1 MTGPVE
7 QQDVEIAALYRDA
20 QVNYGQK
27 NILGILATRRDHNL
41 YKRQAISE
49 ATTTEIPTTTPSGDE
64 PVVENLVY
72 AATKALLVTT
82 EAPVL
87 RIRGN
92 KVNEDVVYE
101 LNKHTLVTSDE
112 RGEMLRLAIIFS
124 VSDKKNET
132 KKVKTFI
139 FWFS

>member
-1 MTGPVE
+1 M
-7 QQDVEIAALYRDA
+7 
-20 QVNYGQK
+20 
-27 NILGILATRRDHNL
+27 

-49 ATTTEIPTTTPSGDE
+49 ATSTELPSTTPSGDE

-101 LNKHTLVTSDE
+101 LNRHTLVTADE
-112 RGEMLRLAIIFS
+112 RSDVLRLAIIFS
-124 VSDKKNET
+124 VNDKKNET
-132 KKVKTFI
+132 KKVRERK
-139 FWFS
+139 